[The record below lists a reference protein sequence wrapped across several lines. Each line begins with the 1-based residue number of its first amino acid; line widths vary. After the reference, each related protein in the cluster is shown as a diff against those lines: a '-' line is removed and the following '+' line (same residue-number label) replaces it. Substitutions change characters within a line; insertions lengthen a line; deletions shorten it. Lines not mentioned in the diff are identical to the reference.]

1 MSLVLRFRR
10 SLTVIA
16 VLSAVLAVGL
26 GGCGGS
32 PDRQEPEPT
41 NAADEANEVTVDPD
55 GVQSITLVSGDDY
68 QFVPAE
74 FTVAPGQ
81 VILTLENAATQLTH
95 SLAFPPGI
103 GPSDIV
109 ESISVV
115 APTEVDTIE
124 FRVSTPGEYAFI
136 CSFHEAQG
144 HTGVMS
150 VEA

>member
-32 PDRQEPEPT
+32 TDRQEPT

-55 GVQSITLVSGDDY
+55 GAQSITLVSGDDY
-68 QFVPAE
+68 QSVPAE

-124 FRVSTPGEYAFI
+124 FSVSTPGEYAFI